1 MKIYGK
7 IAGFVLVMG
16 LWYAGPVF
24 AAESLRGLQDAVG
37 NFSDQLA
44 KSLPF
49 NASLGL
55 NWSDAYIGKLIGEL
69 PPHFGVGISGGLTT
83 MDFDAFDD
91 LVGYFGINMPFSL
104 KHILIPAYA
113 VEARVGGFFLP
124 FDVGLKFGWLP
135 QVGFGSDF
143 TINYTLLGADFRY
156 AVLDRKFL
164 PKVSVGV
171 GVNYLGGGFGTTIN
185 GMIRDFTFDSHTLSL
200 TDPELGLSWQS
211 TSLDFTAQVSKS
223 IFIITPYLGLGLSH
237 AWSHAGYTVNS
248 ALSYNDQPVTGD
260 VLAALNRDLKN
271 AGITGIDDL
280 DQNGFSSMGVVTA
293 WGLRVFGGIS
303 FNLAVLRLDIT
314 GMFNFF
320 DANFGGTLGMRFQ
333 L

>member
-37 NFSDQLA
+37 DFADKLA

-49 NASLGL
+49 NASFGL

-91 LVGYFGINMPFSL
+91 LVGYFGITMPFSL
-104 KHILIPAYA
+104 KHMLIPAYA

-124 FDVGLKFGWLP
+124 FDIGLKFGWLP
-135 QVGFGSDF
+135 HVRFGSDF

-156 AVLDRKFL
+156 AVLDRKIP

-171 GVNYLGGGFGTTIN
+171 GVNYLGGGFSTAIN
-185 GMIRDFTFDSHTLSL
+185 GMTRDFTFASGSPPLSL

-248 ALSYNDQPVTGD
+248 DLSYENGLD
-260 VLAALNRDLKN
+260 ALKQDLKK

-280 DQNGFSSMGVVTA
+280 DQDGFSSMVDVTA
-293 WGLRVFGGIS
+293 WGLRIFGGIS

-314 GMFNFF
+314 GMFNCF
-320 DANFGGTLGMRFQ
+320 DANFGGTLGIRFQ